1 MIGDKI
7 QQKRKELGW
16 TQAQLAERM
25 GVSAPAVNRW
35 EKNLSY
41 PDADLLAP
49 LARCLKTDLNELFSF
64 YDQLSDKERDLLV
77 HNALLRSINEDAGAP
92 EVLEYMQNALREN
105 PSDGKLYKDFAKNL
119 FILNTIHNDP
129 LYLTQSAV
137 YFERALELLPEE
149 TEYIS
154 HYLVEIYGYLQQ
166 WDNAEEAFSRL
177 KSARYDKDWTRAEM
191 LATMKNYEKAI
202 PKIKEVL
209 VRNLYDLFSRLS
221 YFGEVL
227 KESGDTELSSLA
239 EEKATAMKELFSLW
253 YYDLY
258 TDSPK
263 GLLDEID
270 NISLTTC
277 PLFADVTFTTEEGV
291 EPSLA
296 ERISDFLETLK
307 SASYREK
314 LKTISER
321 KQHEKRHGG

>member
-25 GVSAPAVNRW
+25 GISAPAVNRW

-64 YDQLSDKERDLLV
+64 YDQLSDKERDHLAF
-77 HNALLRSINEDAGAP
+77 NALLLSLNEDVGAP
-92 EVLEYMQNALREN
+92 EVIEYTQVALREN
-105 PSDGKLYKDFAKNL
+105 PSDGKLYKGFAQNL
-119 FILNTIHNDP
+119 DILNAMHKDP

-154 HYLVEIYGYLQQ
+154 HCLVKIYSSLQQ
-166 WDNAEEAFSRL
+166 RDKAEAAFSRL

-191 LATMKNYEKAI
+191 FVTMKNYEEAI
-202 PKIKEVL
+202 SKIKEVL
-209 VRNLYDLFSRLS
+209 VRNLYDLCSRLRF
-221 YFGEVL
+221 FGKVL

-239 EEKATAMKELFSLW
+239 EEKADAMIELFSLW
-253 YYDLY
+253 YDDLNN
-258 TDSPK
+258 DSLK
-263 GLLDEID
+263 ELLDEID
-270 NISLTTC
+270 GISLTTC
-277 PLFADVTFTTEEGV
+277 PLFADVTFTTEEGI
-291 EPSLA
+291 EPSWA
-296 ERISDFLETLK
+296 EQISDLLEKLK
-307 SASYREK
+307 SASQLEEFRNIFK
-314 LKTISER
+314 SE
-321 KQHEKRHGG
+321 